1 MYGFIMYKYISIIIT
16 LCAHVHVLILPL
28 LFFYPSVDFFLN
40 VVSFHWLMLFV
51 SCPMKL
57 CKTIKQRQETRH
69 SHVIVVVASESV
81 SWKYMS
87 MCMWSTN
94 FLIVWNTVKWVLF
107 QIELSCLFLL
117 LPKHKNYLQLL
128 KAIAFCRF
136 HRLLVAQETPWMYLH
151 TQSDIAG
158 FSFWFS
164 RQVSE
169 LVRSHTRWVSGNPIT
184 AGLPRNWQILF
195 LFWTV
200 VKISKNTVY
209 YTTSLLA
216 CVIHSVLSK
225 KHPSVPRSVSLGQ
238 YYALT
243 NLQFFTQMKKT
254 DGKICFFICP
264 KNQKS
269 FSLVCSL

>member
-94 FLIVWNTVKWVLF
+94 FLIVWNTVK
-107 QIELSCLFLL
+107 
-117 LPKHKNYLQLL
+117 
-128 KAIAFCRF
+128 
-136 HRLLVAQETPWMYLH
+136 
-151 TQSDIAG
+151 
-158 FSFWFS
+158 
-164 RQVSE
+164 
-169 LVRSHTRWVSGNPIT
+169 
-184 AGLPRNWQILF
+184 
-195 LFWTV
+195 
-200 VKISKNTVY
+200 
-209 YTTSLLA
+209 
-216 CVIHSVLSK
+216 
-225 KHPSVPRSVSLGQ
+225 
-238 YYALT
+238 
-243 NLQFFTQMKKT
+243 
-254 DGKICFFICP
+254 
-264 KNQKS
+264 
-269 FSLVCSL
+269 